1 MSAARRIW
9 LDRSAR
15 AWCRTLA
22 GAALAACLAVTG
34 ATAVG
39 LPPEDDCPLLGG
51 VPGGALG
58 EDAVPTLLREGM
70 MLHVSDLLML
80 RELLPDEVWRNRDQF
95 FHDGMRMLIGPC
107 HRRYPVARFYEHA
120 TQEFA
125 GRATIDAKGNLR
137 GYVAGLPFPPEQID
151 PEAADAGIR
160 WAWNFE
166 HRYRGAGPSGSFR
179 IVDLPGR
186 QGGVQHYEGEFFFIQ
201 TSHRADLPETGYAVP
216 GSEDRLWVAG
226 GRFQEPFSARH
237 LAWRQIRPTRVQ
249 ERYAE
254 PDDTFV
260 YVPALRKVRRSATS
274 WVDGVFTPRYR
285 VSGDTVGAGSVPVG
299 NPMGG
304 TTVGS
309 VSPAAAGAVHV
320 TENLRRGFVG
330 LSLRPNAY
338 VWRVHGFREVIAPI
352 NSARS
357 GYPAHPQR
365 NFGASGLSV
374 GSDRWD
380 VRYAVLLEGASRESD
395 GEFSTIFLYLDYQ
408 TQQPL
413 YVITKRGRGLLVDVG
428 ILVHRFS
435 GDLVTYP
442 DWNDKE
448 KAYVFD
454 PVLASFHA
462 ARDGSGWRRES
473 YGARSTPLEASQ
485 IRRYLT
491 SNYLARGH

>member
-1 MSAARRIW
+1 MG
-9 LDRSAR
+9 LD
-15 AWCRTLA
+15 
-22 GAALAACLAVTG
+22 
-34 ATAVG
+34 
-39 LPPEDDCPLLGG
+39 
-51 VPGGALG
+51 
-58 EDAVPTLLREGM
+58 
-70 MLHVSDLLML
+70 
-80 RELLPDEVWRNRDQF
+80 
-95 FHDGMRMLIGPC
+95 
-107 HRRYPVARFYEHA
+107 
-120 TQEFA
+120 
-125 GRATIDAKGNLR
+125 
-137 GYVAGLPFPPEQID
+137 
-151 PEAADAGIR
+151 
-160 WAWNFE
+160 
-166 HRYRGAGPSGSFR
+166 
-179 IVDLPGR
+179 
-186 QGGVQHYEGEFFFIQ
+186 EFFFIQ
-201 TSHRADLPETGYAVP
+201 TSHRADLPETGYAIP
-216 GSEDRLWVAG
+216 GSEDSLWVAG
-226 GRFQEPFSARH
+226 GRFQEPFDARH
-237 LAWRQIRPTRVQ
+237 LAWRQVRPARVQ

-285 VSGDTVGAGSVPVG
+285 VSGETMGAGSIPVG
-299 NPMGG
+299 NPLGG

-338 VWRVHGFREVIAPI
+338 AWRVHGFREVIAPI

-380 VRYAVLLEGASRESD
+380 VRYAVLLEGASREST
-395 GEFSTIFLYLDYQ
+395 GEFNTIFLYLDYQ

-413 YVITKRGRGLLVDVG
+413 YLITKRGRGLLVDVG

-435 GDLVTYP
+435 GDVVTYP
-442 DWNDKE
+442 DWNDGE